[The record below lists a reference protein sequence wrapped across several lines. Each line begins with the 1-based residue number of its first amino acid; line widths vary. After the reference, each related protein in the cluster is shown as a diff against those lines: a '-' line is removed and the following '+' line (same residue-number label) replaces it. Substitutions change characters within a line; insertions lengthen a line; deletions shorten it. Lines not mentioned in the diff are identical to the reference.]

1 MLLLSSRKVLKM
13 NNYKN
18 RIRNIE
24 RKLNVNNGVD
34 ELELYKPDFKYSG
47 KAFENN
53 KQIFK
58 HFKIN
63 DAPEYFTNEQMETLY
78 KNGLLKYSIEQTL
91 KAMQENL

>member
-1 MLLLSSRKVLKM
+1 MTA
-13 NNYKN
+13 YKN
-18 RIRNIE
+18 RIRNLE
-24 RKLNVNNGVD
+24 RKMNMNNNLKFSD
-34 ELELYKPDFKYSG
+34 LLRPDFKYSG
-47 KAFENN
+47 KTFEHT

>member
-1 MLLLSSRKVLKM
+1 MKT
-13 NNYKN
+13 YKN
-18 RIRNIE
+18 RIRNLE
-24 RKLNVNNGVD
+24 RKMNINNNLKFSD
-34 ELELYKPDFKYSG
+34 LLKPDFKYTG
-47 KAFENN
+47 KTFEHC

>member
-1 MLLLSSRKVLKM
+1 MTA
-13 NNYKN
+13 YKN
-18 RIRNIE
+18 RIRNLE
-24 RKLNVNNGVD
+24 RKMNINNNLKFSD
-34 ELELYKPDFKYSG
+34 LLRLKYTG
-47 KAFENN
+47 KTFEHC

-63 DAPEYFTNEQMETLY
+63 DAPEYLTNEQMETLY